1 MENKAYAITP
11 IVFLLLIILAFVLSF
26 HYSEILEIFSKQ
38 TTIESSIFM
47 ANVQLQKER
56 MNKENF
62 LIYSCYLASQ
72 IAMNKSD
79 LELKINEYMKNEFN
93 DDFQIQIINIE
104 EKNFT
109 VSFIFPNESFNLTN
123 LQANFSEKKKTI
135 LIDYPFLE
143 LKNASENFN
152 ETSFSNCLEN
162 RGCNCN
168 TIQPCLNETQDE
180 NFYWSFRN
188 ETIDCKKNKVFVSSF
203 ENKITIFFPRFVLS
217 FNC

>member
-38 TTIESSIFM
+38 TVIESNIFM
-47 ANVQLQKER
+47 TNVQLQKER

-62 LIYSCYLASQ
+62 LIYTCYRASQ

-79 LELKINEYMKNEFN
+79 LEAKANEYMRNEFN

-123 LQANFSEKKKTI
+123 LQANFSERNKTI
-135 LIDYPFLE
+135 LIDYPFFE
-143 LKNASENFN
+143 LKDASDNFN
-152 ETSFSNCLEN
+152 ETMF
-162 RGCNCN
+162 
-168 TIQPCLNETQDE
+168 
-180 NFYWSFRN
+180 
-188 ETIDCKKNKVFVSSF
+188 K
-203 ENKITIFFPRFVLS
+203 
-217 FNC
+217 